1 MGVLNL
7 PTKVKLILERID
19 IRKGDTILPPNNYV
33 LIDFEN
39 VQPKNI
45 EILKKHPFKIFVF
58 VGENQVRIPFEIA
71 NALQQFGSEAKY
83 IKISGNGQNAL
94 DFHIAFYI
102 GQLSLEDP
110 EGYFHIVSK
119 DTGFDPLV
127 KHLRDRKIKVH
138 RVSDLAEIPILRIS
152 NTTDKSEKIE
162 AIVRNLAGRGQSR
175 PRKVK
180 TLSNTINSLF
190 TNRLEE
196 KELASVIKVLQEKKY
211 IHLNQENVS
220 YNLPKNL

>member
-1 MGVLNL
+1 MNYKNRTEGGI
-7 PTKVKLILERID
+7 T
-19 IRKGDTILPPNNYV
+19 LPPNNYV

-71 NALQQFGSEAKY
+71 DALQQFGSEAKY

-102 GQLSLEDP
+102 GQLSFEDP
-110 EGYFHIVSK
+110 EGYFHIISK

-127 KHLRDRKIKVH
+127 KHLRGRKMKVN

-152 NTTDKSEKIE
+152 NTTNKSEKID
-162 AIVRNLAGRGQSR
+162 AIVRNLSGRGQSR

-220 YNLPKNL
+220 YNLPKNY

>member
-1 MGVLNL
+1 M
-7 PTKVKLILERID
+7 PS
-19 IRKGDTILPPNNYV
+19 NNYV

-152 NTTDKSEKIE
+152 NTTDKSEKID

>member
-1 MGVLNL
+1 
-7 PTKVKLILERID
+7 VKLILERID
-19 IRKGDTILPPNNYV
+19 IRKGDTILPSNNYV

-152 NTTDKSEKIE
+152 NTTDKSEKID

>member
-1 MGVLNL
+1 MA
-7 PTKVKLILERID
+7 
-19 IRKGDTILPPNNYV
+19 PNNFI

-39 VQPKNI
+39 VQPTNI

-58 VGENQVRIPFEIA
+58 VGESQVRIPFEIA
-71 NALQQFGSEAKY
+71 NALQEFGSEAKY
-83 IKISGNGQNAL
+83 IKITGNGQNSL

-102 GQLSLEDP
+102 GQLSLQDP

-127 KHLRDRKIKVH
+127 KHLRDKKIKVN
-138 RVSDLAEIPILRIS
+138 RINNLAEIPILRIS
-152 NTTDKSEKIE
+152 NTTDKDEKIS
-162 AIVRNLAGRGQSR
+162 AIVKNLAGRGQSR
-175 PRKVK
+175 PRKIT

-190 TNRLEE
+190 TNKLDEN
-196 KELASVIKVLQEKKY
+196 ELQSVIKLLQAKKY
-211 IHLNQENVS
+211 ISLNQENVS